1 MGNENDLYRTSRMY
15 SYFTDG
21 DKIMGEIIA
30 FIGVACVIFGG
41 WMVSPGVGIMTVG
54 IVLLFASAYFGVK

>member
-1 MGNENDLYRTSRMY
+1 MKTIYTTQVECTHILLME
-15 SYFTDG
+15 
-21 DKIMGEIIA
+21 KIMGEIIA